1 MEQTEIKFFTTDG
14 SDVWVFK
21 KLRLVVDLRNAI
33 TGETV
38 TCEKSDPRFRPAEIR
53 VAENKIRANKTKDGK
68 APVKREKL
76 KVTEVKSTKVKPGG
90 GAGREL
96 PTGVY
101 TGKRA
106 GSFKA
111 SFWDR
116 TKKKNISLGTFDS
129 IAAAAEART
138 KAMGTAGDINKPEPT
153 APKTLPIAKSDKK
166 KIPKNRSE
174 YAGVVRAASGRFYAS
189 YWSRASNKQ
198 ISLGT
203 FEYELL
209 AAAAVQEAKGNHK
222 EAMRLRNEHQEGDGG
237 ISAVYSP
244 DE

>member
-1 MEQTEIKFFTTDG
+1 MEQTEIKFFTTG
-14 SDVWVFK
+14 GGDVWVFVK
-21 KLRLVVDLRNAI
+21 CRTMVDLKNAE

-38 TCEKSDPRFRPAEIR
+38 TCEKGDPRFRPAEIR
-53 VAENKIRANKTKDGK
+53 AREQGPDKTKDGK
-68 APVKREKL
+68 APVKSEKL
-76 KVTEVKSTKVKPGG
+76 KVTEAKSTKVKPGG
-90 GAGREL
+90 SGREL

-101 TGKRA
+101 PGKRA

-138 KAMGTAGDINKPEPT
+138 KAMGTAGDINKPAT
-153 APKTLPIAKSDKK
+153 AAPKTLPIAKSDKK

-174 YAGVVRAASGRFYAS
+174 YAGVVRADSGRFYAS
-189 YWSRASNKQ
+189 YWSRAANKQ
-198 ISLGT
+198 VSLGT

-209 AAAAVQEAKGNHK
+209 AAAAVQEARGNHK

-237 ISAVYSP
+237 ISAAYSP
-244 DE
+244 DQ